1 MKMDCINSI
10 DIYSNNKDV
19 FTITSDSFDNFY
31 IANIDDNGD
40 EMNYLLCDDQITL
53 FANFFMIKIK
63 NEDKNNDSL
72 IILQRLLKKKDII
85 KPYLYEI
92 LLYTIIGFG
101 ASLLITKFLY
111 PLIVNNFIYTTPQEI
126 KEYYFFYVGWGS
138 ILGWDACIYFIMIL
152 SLLIMV
158 FKICKKSP
166 IEIIKDL

>member
-63 NEDKNNDSL
+63 NDDENNESL

-85 KPYLYEI
+85 KVTINFVNGEKQDFELAKRRIAKNGLLENTYEDAYLD
-92 LLYTIIGFG
+92 
-101 ASLLITKFLY
+101 
-111 PLIVNNFIYTTPQEI
+111 NNND
-126 KEYYFFYVGWGS
+126 
-138 ILGWDACIYFIMIL
+138 LC
-152 SLLIMV
+152 IMV
-158 FKICKKSP
+158 TDKQVKYKK
-166 IEIIKDL
+166 ELFA

>member
-85 KPYLYEI
+85 KI
-92 LLYTIIGFG
+92 TI
-101 ASLLITKFLY
+101 KF
-111 PLIVNNFIYTTPQEI
+111 
-126 KEYYFFYVGWGS
+126 S
-138 ILGWDACIYFIMIL
+138 
-152 SLLIMV
+152 
-158 FKICKKSP
+158 
-166 IEIIKDL
+166 